1 MCTSANY
8 PWWQY
13 IAEKLN
19 SRVFM
24 YKLPVEPF
32 SCKVA
37 VGELHTLRQVL
48 QDPLTE
54 KPPIIYETFR
64 RVYGGEG
71 VAPTVFTS
79 NGEVW
84 HSKRKAV
91 AAAFSSNHVK
101 RMTKL
106 AMEFTDSWIDNTL
119 SASFS
124 INSNVSGSFDV
135 AKEMVSITISAITK
149 TAFEYEITS
158 EEKEQLAVDLEVAL
172 IEFTR
177 KEPLSKWRRYIGLL
191 LPRRRHAFAA
201 SQRVRGLMMK
211 IIEMCRKLEKPTPG
225 TVINLVMES
234 DSFPSDEERA
244 AQLAEFLL
252 AGHDTTAYSIA
263 WILLELARNPL
274 EQKQLRE
281 ELSSLTP
288 EEWNSSEKLKMVIK
302 EGMRLHPVAA
312 SGSLRKT
319 GRDITTPNNEL
330 IPKGSLCFCPFI
342 LLFRNPDIFPIPNK
356 FKPNRWKNPT
366 RDMLDA
372 FNPFSLG
379 KQNCV
384 GQSLAKAET
393 QAIVA
398 RICSEFEMI
407 VEDEGDVDFFL
418 TLKPVGAQLRV
429 CKVV

>member
-1 MCTSANY
+1 MANNWSSALEGSLKAYSLGSVIEQQDASLMISLLTVFLSILVFTFSHKKKKEKHILPPYAPGSILTHIRMCTSANY
-8 PWWQY
+8 PWWVLE

-124 INSNVSGSFDV
+124 NNSNVSGSFDV

-149 TAFEYEITS
+149 
-158 EEKEQLAVDLEVAL
+158 Q
-172 IEFTR
+172 
-177 KEPLSKWRRYIGLL
+177 PLS
-191 LPRRRHAFAA
+191 
-201 SQRVRGLMMK
+201 
-211 IIEMCRKLEKPTPG
+211 
-225 TVINLVMES
+225 
-234 DSFPSDEERA
+234 
-244 AQLAEFLL
+244 
-252 AGHDTTAYSIA
+252 
-263 WILLELARNPL
+263 
-274 EQKQLRE
+274 
-281 ELSSLTP
+281 
-288 EEWNSSEKLKMVIK
+288 
-302 EGMRLHPVAA
+302 
-312 SGSLRKT
+312 
-319 GRDITTPNNEL
+319 
-330 IPKGSLCFCPFI
+330 
-342 LLFRNPDIFPIPNK
+342 
-356 FKPNRWKNPT
+356 T
-366 RDMLDA
+366 R
-372 FNPFSLG
+372 
-379 KQNCV
+379 
-384 GQSLAKAET
+384 
-393 QAIVA
+393 
-398 RICSEFEMI
+398 
-407 VEDEGDVDFFL
+407 
-418 TLKPVGAQLRV
+418 
-429 CKVV
+429 